1 MYKLSLSRS
10 TKDYGNL
17 QYTIGRFVDKPSKH
31 EHDVFVVDAWNNVA
45 IAGSRYV
52 AITPT
57 IGYGLTVASCVKGAG
72 KVLL

>member
-1 MYKLSLSRS
+1 M
-10 TKDYGNL
+10 
-17 QYTIGRFVDKPSKH
+17 DKPSKH